1 MVDYYQLNIDFL
13 EGYAMDWQDNPE
25 QAAFRSQV
33 KDVIENGLPEAY
45 KEKGGDWVQDRK
57 SDDPAIRQRAVDWQ
71 GVLAERGWVA
81 PHWPSEYGGAG
92 LSPVEQFIFKQ
103 EMTLADAPS
112 VGGQGVSQLGPT
124 LIVHGTDEQKAE
136 HLPKILSGEVN
147 WQQGYSE
154 PGSGSDLASLQTRAV
169 RDGDDYV
176 VNGQKIWTSGAQ
188 YADWLYVL
196 TRTDPEAPKH
206 RGISFLLMQMGIP
219 GLSIRPLID
228 MSGHHHFN
236 ETFFEDVRVP
246 ASNVVGEVHRGWYV
260 GATLLDF
267 ERSNITGAI
276 SSRKSIEKLI
286 NYVHSD
292 EGSERNRLNESAGLR
307 HQVADCYIRTEVQ
320 FNFSFRIISMQ
331 SAGQIPNYE
340 ASTSKLF
347 NSELN
352 QNIARTG
359 TQVLGMYSQF
369 WGHDDDDRNTYNDP
383 PNDYAPL
390 DGIFTQ
396 NYVRSVPSTIAAGT
410 SEIQRNIIAT
420 RGLGLPRG

>member
-1 MVDYYQLNIDFL
+1 
-13 EGYAMDWQDNPE
+13 MDWDDTPE
-25 QAAFRSQV
+25 QAAFRAEV
-33 KDVIENGLPEAY
+33 KDLIDSGLPVAY
-45 KEKGGDWVQDRK
+45 QGGKGEWVQDRK
-57 SDDPAIRQRAVDWQ
+57 SDDPTKRGAAQAWQ
-71 GVLAERGWVA
+71 AALADKGWIA
-81 PHWPSEYGGAG
+81 PHWPEEYGGAG
-92 LSPVEQFIFKQ
+92 LSPLEQFIFKQ
-103 EMTLADAPS
+103 EMTEAGAPA

-124 LIVHGTDEQKAE
+124 IIVHGTDEQKAE

-154 PGSGSDLASLQTRAV
+154 PGSGSDLASLQTRAI

-176 VNGQKIWTSGAQ
+176 INGQKIWTSGAQ

-196 TRTDPEAPKH
+196 MRTDPEAPKH
-206 RGISFLLMQMGIP
+206 RGISFMLMPRDLPGIS
-219 GLSIRPLID
+219 LRPLID
-228 MSGHHHFN
+228 MSGHYHFN

-246 ASNVVGEVHRGWYV
+246 ATNVVGEVNRGWYV

-276 SSRKSIEKLI
+276 TSRKTIQKLI
-286 NYVHSD
+286 DYVHSD
-292 EGSERNRLNESAGLR
+292 EGQSRSRLDESVSLR
-307 HQVADCYIRTEVQ
+307 HQVADRWVESEVQ
-320 FNFSFRIISMQ
+320 FQFSFRIISMQ

-347 NSELN
+347 NSELS
-352 QNIARTG
+352 QKLARTG
-359 TQVLGMYSQF
+359 TQVLGQYAQF
-369 WGHDDDDRNTYNDP
+369 WGHDDDDRNTYDDP

-390 DGIFTQ
+390 DGSFTQ
-396 NYVRSVPSTIAAGT
+396 SYVRSVPATIAAGT